1 MMVEVIP
8 LADFLSLLIG
18 CVASG
23 FALGFIPMLIGWV
36 IQFFVSV
43 VNKI

>member
-1 MMVEVIP
+1 MMDQLIP
-8 LADFLSLLIG
+8 LADFLSVLAG
-18 CVASG
+18 CVAAG

-36 IQFFVSV
+36 ISFFVSV